1 LIPSPAG
8 MINVRECCLV
18 VDDRESVV
26 WYYKEKQATIKIRS
40 PRDESGRRLM
50 QASGVARA
58 MAYRAPYVQVTNAIE
73 RISQDLGFR
82 EHVVTR
88 PIGPKKKARFL
99 DSDGLR
105 IFVGYCCGQ
114 HPKPARDFWGAVGR
128 AAGHL
133 GIDPPADL
141 PIIPT
146 KEASFAD
153 RLLAA
158 ARGAG
163 FDGERQRWLP
173 RSRRSLDVYFPGQN
187 VVVECDERETHA
199 RRNDDDRLRER
210 ELTAE
215 LRDLWTEGGSL
226 ADCAIMRFVPET
238 DDVFDFVGRLL
249 RELFDRDARKARP
262 RAPREAQEE

>member
-1 LIPSPAG
+1 MS
-8 MINVRECCLV
+8 NVIECCLM
-18 VDDRESVV
+18 VDKKGSVV
-26 WYYKEKQATIKIRS
+26 RYYKNKQRIVTIRS
-40 PRDESGRRLM
+40 PKDEGGRRLL
-50 QASGVARA
+50 QASSVALA
-58 MAYRAPYVQVTNAIE
+58 MAYRSPYAQVTNAIR
-73 RISQDLGFR
+73 RIPADLGFAD
-82 EHVVTR
+82 HVLSM
-88 PIGPKKKARFL
+88 PIGPKKGARFL
-99 DSDGLR
+99 DIDGLR

-114 HPKPARDFWGAVGR
+114 HTKSARDFWDAVRR

-146 KEASFAD
+146 KEAGFAD

-210 ELTAE
+210 EVTAE
-215 LRDLWTEGGSL
+215 LRDFCTEGRSI
-226 ADCAIMRFVPET
+226 ADCTIMRFVPET

-249 RELFDRDARKARP
+249 RELFDRDARKAKP